1 MLRYSS
7 PAPTTASGVRNG
19 CGSIGSRMSITTLQP
34 ARFRAV
40 RCSGPGWPPVTIP
53 GIGSQAFATPAMA
66 SSSWLI
72 AIDDGSRA
80 PHNQAHSHASAFCA
94 PPLPRFLPPPGVALS
109 PLEAA
114 PEAVAQLGRGV
125 PDGPALS
132 RLPRRRG
139 PHRDD
144 SRGGP
149 GRGVELPHLPEPHP
163 PDGAGARGQGPGHR
177 ARRLARWRCAAHGRG
192 APPGEGVRPMAA
204 RGGPAESR
212 RLPKDPG
219 PIGTTL
225 PIARPGATFSPVR
238 GWRCRSLPCIREVP
252 LCALVA
258 AAQTPAPAPAPAP
271 VSTTP
276 RLHGYL
282 QPRFQTLGDSAS
294 FFLRRARIT
303 VEGDVTPW
311 AAYRVQIEL
320 RTLGAA
326 AVPAASPLT
335 LSATDL
341 LIRMRQG
348 RWGGTV
354 GQFRVPF
361 SLESLLGSTTLET
374 NERSRIVNAAK
385 RDIGVQAEWGV
396 PGRLLL
402 QAAMVNGKG
411 PNRAANPDNRMAYFA
426 RAVVTPVKGL
436 DVGGA
441 LEGYSDSTGANL
453 QGVYRAARWTARAE
467 YIREHNRAT
476 DVHTTGWYAL
486 GGYYAVPKL
495 LELVGRV
502 QRFEPSDKVATG
514 QMTGYL
520 IGAQYFMRG
529 DDFKIVADYEW
540 FRDQVVQVAG
550 NRGVVQLQVR
560 W

>member
-1 MLRYSS
+1 MRAGHIMLVL
-7 PAPTTASGVRNG
+7 T
-19 CGSIGSRMSITTLQP
+19 
-34 ARFRAV
+34 
-40 RCSGPGWPPVTIP
+40 
-53 GIGSQAFATPAMA
+53 
-66 SSSWLI
+66 
-72 AIDDGSRA
+72 
-80 PHNQAHSHASAFCA
+80 
-94 PPLPRFLPPPGVALS
+94 
-109 PLEAA
+109 
-114 PEAVAQLGRGV
+114 LGR
-125 PDGPALS
+125 A
-132 RLPRRRG
+132 
-139 PHRDD
+139 
-144 SRGGP
+144 
-149 GRGVELPHLPEPHP
+149 
-163 PDGAGARGQGPGHR
+163 
-177 ARRLARWRCAAHGRG
+177 
-192 APPGEGVRPMAA
+192 
-204 RGGPAESR
+204 
-212 RLPKDPG
+212 
-219 PIGTTL
+219 
-225 PIARPGATFSPVR
+225 
-238 GWRCRSLPCIREVP
+238 
-252 LCALVA
+252 CALVA

-326 AVPAASPLT
+326 AVPPASPLT